1 VILKAS
7 SRLSKNYADML
18 AKIPPNIVE
27 MFLRDAEKIG
37 WKKAANRQSWSMP
50 EEYLKYNLLEEGQ
63 RQRLKATVIG
73 RVLMDSATTVR
84 GGGDDG

>member
-1 VILKAS
+1 
-7 SRLSKNYADML
+7 
-18 AKIPPNIVE
+18 
-27 MFLRDAEKIG
+27 
-37 WKKAANRQSWSMP
+37 MP

-73 RVLMDSATTVR
+73 RVLMDSATTVS